1 MSSLKFVALTMIVN
15 ESDGLAGVYV
25 FEIDLVSLLS
35 LEVEHEKLKKVRRNR
50 LNKKKRTEQKLPD
63 TLFL

>member
-1 MSSLKFVALTMIVN
+1 MIVN